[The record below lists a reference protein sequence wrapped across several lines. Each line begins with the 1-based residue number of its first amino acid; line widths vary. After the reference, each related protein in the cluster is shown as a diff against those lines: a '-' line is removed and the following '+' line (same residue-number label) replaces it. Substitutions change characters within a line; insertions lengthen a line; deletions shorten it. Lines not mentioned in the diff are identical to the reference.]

1 VSRSALRAGAL
12 GALVLALVS
21 LPIAASTAS
30 REHAPAAHQVNNAP
44 PPPYLVA
51 PLVLIEPRKVVP
63 ERDPFAGR
71 PVRLV
76 IPALDVTAPIIGVDA
91 PEGVLTPPGDPELL
105 GWWRGGAVPGARTG
119 SSLVTGHTVHAG
131 DAPMNDLE
139 HLVAGDDVLVDTDVG
154 RISYVVTFV
163 RIFRKASLAQSSA
176 QIFSQSVP
184 GRLVLI
190 TCEDWDGEKYLSN
203 VVVIA
208 VPVRSE

>member
-1 VSRSALRAGAL
+1 LRAGTL
-12 GALVLALVS
+12 GALVVALVI

-30 REHAPAAHQVNNAP
+30 REHAPAADPANNQT
-44 PPPYLVA
+44 PPPYVVA
-51 PLVLIEPRKVVP
+51 PLALIEPREVVP
-63 ERDPFAGR
+63 QRDPNAGR

-76 IPALDVTAPIIGVDA
+76 IPALKVAAAIIGVDA
-91 PEGVLTPPGDPELL
+91 PEGVLTPPGDPNLL
-105 GWWRGGAVPGARTG
+105 GWWRGGAVPGARNG

-131 DAPMNDLE
+131 DAPMNELE
-139 HLVAGDDVLVDTDVG
+139 HLVAGDDVLVDTDIG

-163 RIFRKASLAQSSA
+163 RIFRKASLAQSA
-176 QIFSQSVP
+176 GQIFSQSVP